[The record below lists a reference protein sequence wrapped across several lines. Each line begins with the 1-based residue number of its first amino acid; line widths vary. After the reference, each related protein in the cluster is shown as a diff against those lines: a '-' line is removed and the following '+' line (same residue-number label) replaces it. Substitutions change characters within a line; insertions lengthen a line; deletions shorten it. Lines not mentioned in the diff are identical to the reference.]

1 MFNGRYGADYL
12 NKALSVVVLALV
24 IVNLFLPY
32 GVVRNIL
39 LAIQLVLLGIMFFRM
54 FSKNFEAR
62 RRENAEFFR
71 IFGPIIQRF
80 SKRAPGGAYTQ
91 HAKRAKKAKKHITFE
106 ERRKYKYF
114 YCIQCAQR
122 LRVPRGSG
130 KIRVTCTRCGNKFD
144 MKA

>member
-1 MFNGRYGADYL
+1 MFNGRYGVDYL
-12 NKALSVVVLALV
+12 NKALSVVVLAL
-24 IVNLFLPY
+24 IVVTLFLPY

-39 LAIQLVLLGIMFFRM
+39 YAIQLALLAIMFFRM
-54 FSKNFEAR
+54 FSRNFEAR

-71 IFGPIIQRF
+71 VFGPFIQKF
-80 SKRAPGGAYTQ
+80 SKHKTGGAYTQ
-91 HAKRAKKAKKHITFE
+91 RAKKAKKRITFE